1 MSCKYLAIIP
11 ARAGSKRLPNK
22 NVLSL
27 AKKPMVEWSIASAV
41 AAQQSLDIDVVVTS
55 DDERVLE
62 VARRYPTVSTIA
74 RNSTLCTDEA
84 SSMDVVFDALT
95 QREQAGSVYDA
106 LILLQPTSPLR
117 TCEDI
122 TQSIALFESK
132 NAQAVISVC
141 HCEHSPLWTNTL
153 PADGAMSDFM
163 SKQVMGR
170 RSQELPDYYRLNGAI
185 YIANCQTLRDTNSF
199 FNLPSSFAYK
209 MPAEHSVDVDS
220 AIDLALAEVLI
231 NQREGK
237 S

>member
-27 AKKPMVEWSIASAV
+27 AKKPMVEWSIAAAV

-62 VARRYPTVSTIA
+62 IARRFPEVSTIV
-74 RNSTLCTDEA
+74 RNPALCTDEA

-95 QREQAGSVYDA
+95 QREQAGRVYEA

-117 TCEDI
+117 TSEDI

-141 HCEHSPLWTNTL
+141 QCEHSPLWTNTL

-163 SKQVMGR
+163 PQQVMGK
-170 RSQELPDYYRLNGAI
+170 RSQDLPAYYRLNGAI
-185 YIANCQTLRDTNSF
+185 YIANCQTLRETNTF
-199 FNLPSSFAYK
+199 FNLPNSFAYK
-209 MPAEHSVDVDS
+209 MPAEYSVDVDS

-237 S
+237 N